1 MTCTNAIERYTQ
13 YKLLLEKTIITNCV
27 ISGLLFIIELGI
39 IATIVR
45 LEYSVNAIE
54 LAVKKVM
61 GYSVWKRHKAI
72 LLNII
77 LSAIIAVVLLLCM
90 GILFELEEPY
100 LIVLSGVCLMMVE
113 LVMTFIF
120 IRKFEKVNIV
130 KILKGGAL

>member
-1 MTCTNAIERYTQ
+1 M
-13 YKLLLEKTIITNCV
+13 